1 MVIGAYPQLEQDQSL
16 KRSGEIER
24 FPHNA
29 KSLFLRRAYDHFFQ
43 KEDVGER
50 LHHADARRYTFQ
62 SSVGEHLSPLSCKM
76 RTMVKAR
83 QAALIWSQEDQQY
96 LWRDEH
102 DTETLDIRQEPQVWQ
117 RRLAA
122 STSFSFQGREGHLSL
137 LKEARPHGG
146 DGYWYAYRRQG
157 KRTAK
162 KYAGRTADLSAARL
176 EQVARALR
184 SSPEQG
190 NQDTANGDASEAGD
204 GREWPATDLAGQH
217 HDSNSSSRETPLLV
231 PKFQLP
237 PLHPLLVPRE
247 RLLALLDRAPEH
259 RLTLVSAPAGYGKTT
274 LVRQWVAQGS
284 QQSHFP
290 PVAWVS
296 LDGGD
301 NDPMRFWRYLMTA
314 CQVYG
319 EHVAQEA
326 LALLGGMPQPPF
338 EASLTETALTVFLNA
353 LAHCEQGGVL
363 VLDDYQAITS
373 PRIHQTM
380 TFFLAHLPGGHHVI
394 LLTRS
399 DPPFPLAAL
408 GARNDLCDVRSSD
421 LRFSQE
427 ETAAFL
433 QPTLPVPLAP
443 EIVSLVHTSL
453 EGWAAGFRLLLMALR
468 ESATPLE
475 IEPLLKVF
483 AGGKPALQDY
493 FLTEVFTTQPEPVQR
508 FLLQTSVLARLTG
521 SLCAAVTGERESER
535 LLETVAR
542 ANLFLEPLARSTLEP
557 SKAQPWYRYHGLFAE
572 AMRAEAL
579 QRLGEEQLREL
590 SARAIRWYE
599 AHRLSTEAVESALY
613 AQDYPR
619 GAGMIERIL
628 QEPQGFSQAT
638 GYHMLYTW
646 LEQLPEELLESSPAL
661 CLGYA
666 RALLYQAD
674 AWRLSQATLALL
686 EKLFQ
691 VAEERYRAEHDLPR
705 LGEVFAFRALSAWRQ
720 DDAIGAE
727 SLARQALTWLPEEQ
741 RTWRALSLGVIG
753 KAELHYYGRVEVG
766 RGLLEEA
773 CTLCETTDHLHY
785 RLSRATT
792 NMLARALFE
801 QGELHQPFAYY
812 QGVRNLAGDGYAH
825 SDDLAHA
832 ICGLARI
839 CYERNELDLS
849 WQQAEEVLA
858 IGQSLALEFHEVQ
871 ASLLLARIQHAH
883 GETAKARLRL
893 DALLARRPVTLPDNV
908 WPLSREIRTVQ
919 ARLALV
925 DGDLAAVQRWTI
937 GVERPGGPLFPFA
950 AEQET
955 LLLARWHL
963 AQGRGEAA
971 LQLLQDLERV
981 AQETGRR
988 RSAFE
993 AQALLTLVYAA
1004 HGQQEQARHILLT
1017 LLADTCTEGY
1027 VRLFL
1032 DEGEAMARL
1041 LRPLV
1046 LQIHEQPLL
1055 ASLQGILRAFPGPGD
1070 TLATSPA
1077 TLLPEPLSA
1086 QELRVLRLLVP
1097 GRSNAEIARELV
1109 VSVNTVRT
1117 HIQNIY
1123 RKLDAHTRAAAVEV
1137 ARQLHLLS

>member
-1 MVIGAYPQLEQDQSL
+1 MAQT
-16 KRSGEIER
+16 K
-24 FPHNA
+24 
-29 KSLFLRRAYDHFFQ
+29 
-43 KEDVGER
+43 
-50 LHHADARRYTFQ
+50 
-62 SSVGEHLSPLSCKM
+62 
-76 RTMVKAR
+76 
-83 QAALIWSQEDQQY
+83 QAALTWSQEEQQY

-102 DTETLDIRQEPQVWQ
+102 STETLDVREEPQAWQ

-122 STSFSFQGREGHLSL
+122 STSFSFHGREGHLTL
-137 LKEARPHGG
+137 LKEARPRGG

-162 KYAGRTADLSAARL
+162 KYAGRTADLTTERL
-176 EQVARALR
+176 EQVARVLR
-184 SSPEQG
+184 CSPEQTH
-190 NQDTANGDASEAGD
+190 QDTANGDARGAGD
-204 GREWPATDLAGQH
+204 GREWRTTDRAGQQQ
-217 HDSNSSSRETPLLV
+217 NSLSSARETPLLV

-237 PLHPLLVPRE
+237 PLHPSLVLRE
-247 RLLALLDRAPEH
+247 RGLSLLDRALEH

-274 LVRQWVAQGS
+274 LVRQWVADRS
-284 QQSHFP
+284 TQQHFP

-301 NDPMRFWRYLMTA
+301 NDPVRFWRYLMTA
-314 CQVYG
+314 CHVFG
-319 EHVAQEA
+319 DHVAQEA
-326 LALLGGMPQPPF
+326 LALLGSMPEPPF
-338 EASLTETALTVFLNA
+338 EASLTEPALTVFLNA
-353 LAHCEQGGVL
+353 LAQCERGGLL

-394 LLTRS
+394 ILTRS
-399 DPPFPLAAL
+399 DPPFSLAGL
-408 GARNDLCDVRSSD
+408 RARNDLCDVRSSD
-421 LRFSQE
+421 LRFSPE

-433 QPTLPVPLAP
+433 QHTLPVPLAP
-443 EIVSLVHTSL
+443 EIASLVHASL
-453 EGWAAGFRLLLMALR
+453 EGWAAGLRLLLMALR
-468 ESATPLE
+468 ESRAPLE
-475 IEPLLKVF
+475 IEPLLQVF

-493 FLTEVFTTQPEPVQR
+493 FLTEVFTTQPEPLQR

-521 SLCAAVTGERESER
+521 SLCAAITGERESER
-535 LLETVAR
+535 ILETVAR
-542 ANLFLEPLARSTLEP
+542 ANLFLEPLGSSTLDS

-572 AMRAEAL
+572 AMRSEAL
-579 QRLGEEQLREL
+579 RRLGEEQLREL

-599 AHRLSTEAVESALY
+599 AHRLSAEAVESALY

-628 QEPQGFSQAT
+628 QEPHAFSQAT
-638 GYHMLYTW
+638 GYHTLYTW
-646 LEQLPEELLESSPAL
+646 LEQLPEALLASSPAL

-674 AWRLSQATLALL
+674 AWRLSQATFALL

-691 VAEERYRAEHDLPR
+691 MAEERYRAEHDLPR
-705 LGEVFAFRALSAWRQ
+705 LGEVFAFRALAAWRQ
-720 DDAIGAE
+720 DDATLAA
-727 SLARQALTWLPEEQ
+727 SYARQALTWLPEAQ
-741 RTWRALSLGVIG
+741 RTWRALSLSVIG
-753 KAELHYYGRVEVG
+753 KAELLYHGRVEVG

-773 CTLCETTDHLHY
+773 HTLCEATDHLHY

-801 QGELHQPFAYY
+801 QGELHRPFAYY

-839 CYERNELDLS
+839 SYERNELDMA
-849 WQQAEEVLA
+849 WQQGEEVLA

-871 ASLLLARIQHAH
+871 AILLLARIQHAR
-883 GETAKARLRL
+883 GETARARLRL
-893 DALLARRPVTLPDNV
+893 DALLARRPATLPDDV

-919 ARLALV
+919 ARLALA
-925 DGDLAAVQRWTI
+925 DGDLAAVQRWIT
-937 GVERPGGPLFPFA
+937 GLDRSDGSLFPFA
-950 AEQET
+950 TEQET

-963 AQGRGEAA
+963 AQGRSEAA
-971 LQLLQDLERV
+971 LQVLQNLERTS
-981 AQETGRR
+981 QEMGRR

-993 AQALLTLVYAA
+993 AQALLALVYAA
-1004 HGQQEQARHILLT
+1004 HGQPEQARHILLT
-1017 LLADTCTEGY
+1017 LLAHTCTEGY
-1027 VRLFL
+1027 LRLFL
-1032 DEGEAMARL
+1032 DEGEAMAVL

-1046 LQIHEQPLL
+1046 LHVREQPVL
-1055 ASLQGILRAFPGPGD
+1055 ASLQSILRAFLGSRSQLS
-1070 TLATSPA
+1070 TTPA
-1077 TLLPEPLSA
+1077 TLLPEPFSA
-1086 QELRVLRLLVP
+1086 QELRILRLLVP

-1117 HIQNIY
+1117 HMQNIY
-1123 RKLDAHTRAAAVEV
+1123 RKLDAHNRAAAVET